1 MISLFSLPPA
11 LIGALNS
18 DIAKSL
24 GFLAAVGG
32 LSMAFVQVLKDIGPF
47 RQWFNRGFL
56 GTWFQQRL
64 GGEHPRRRVLGW
76 VRRRSQNASL
86 EQGVDGAL
94 RELVDLA
101 AGGSELALLDLPVEQ
116 LCGQLNSASQVAL
129 EYPGRFPHLFDVLV
143 SGAAAGDVAVIA
155 RGNPVSIDYPMQS
168 RRTVPPELDRKDPKQ
183 LYLEARARVGQYVQR
198 SIDAIQIRLGARWKW
213 WLQLASFASSAAITY
228 AALRESADPIHPHW
242 SILDVLAGC
251 ILGGFLAPIAR
262 DIVVAIQSQR

>member
-11 LIGALNS
+11 LVDALNS

-24 GFLAAVGG
+24 GFLAAVGS

-64 GGEHPRRRVLGW
+64 RGQPRRGRVLGW
-76 VRRRSQNASL
+76 VRRRSHDPAL
-86 EQGVDGAL
+86 ESAVDSAL

-129 EYPGRFPHLFDVLV
+129 EYPNRFPRLFDVLV
-143 SGAAAGDVAVIA
+143 SGADTADVAVVA
-155 RGNPVSIDYPMQS
+155 RGNPVSIDYPMES
-168 RRTVPPELDRKDPKQ
+168 RRIVPPGLDQKDAKQ
-183 LYLEARARVGQYVQR
+183 LYLEARARIGQYVQR

-213 WLQLASFASSAAITY
+213 WLQLASFASSAVITY
-228 AALRESADPIHPHW
+228 AALHESNAHW
-242 SILDVLAGC
+242 GVLDLLAGC